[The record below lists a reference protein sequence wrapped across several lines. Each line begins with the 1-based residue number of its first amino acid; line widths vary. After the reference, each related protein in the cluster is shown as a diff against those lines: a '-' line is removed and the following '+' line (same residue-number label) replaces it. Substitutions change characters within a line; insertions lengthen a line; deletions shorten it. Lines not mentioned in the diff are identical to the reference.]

1 MIAPTPAD
9 IRAAREAAGLS
20 QTAAAELIGRSLR
33 VWQAYE
39 SGTRAVDPLL
49 WRVWRIRVGLDTP
62 ESIVGK

>member
-1 MIAPTPAD
+1 MTPAPAD

-49 WRVWRIRVGLDTP
+49 WRVWRIRVGLDKP